1 MKRFLSVA
9 IVVIVLVVAVMV
21 MRNKSEVAPAT
32 STNTTTTVA
41 EEVVE
46 LGVHGI
52 GEGQTGVLF
61 EEYGD
66 FQSES
71 SKAYQP
77 IVQQIKDKYGD
88 KLRFQYHDYALP
100 ENGIAQAAQKA
111 ADAAEIQGS
120 FWKMHELLYERQAA
134 WKNSADPYVIFE
146 GYAKE
151 LGLDMEQ
158 YKLDVKSKSV
168 ENTIKADQK
177 AGQAAQVASAPT
189 FFINGRIVAA
199 NMDFD
204 GFVKLIDEAIASNY
218 QPVSQ

>member
-9 IVVIVLVVAVMV
+9 IVAIVLLAAVMV
-21 MRNKSEVAPAT
+21 IRSKSDVVPAT
-32 STNTTTTVA
+32 SINNTTPAA

-66 FQSES
+66 FYSEA

-88 KLRFQYHDYALP
+88 KLRFQYRDYAVP
-100 ENGIAQAAQKA
+100 ENVVAQAAQKA

-120 FWKMHELLYERQAA
+120 FWQMHELLYERQSD
-134 WKNSADPYVIFE
+134 WKNSADPTAIFE
-146 GYAKE
+146 SYAKE

-168 ENTIKADQK
+168 ENTIKTDQK
-177 AGQAAQVASAPT
+177 AGRAAQVVSAPT
-189 FFINGRIVAA
+189 FFIDGKVVAA
-199 NMDFD
+199 DMDFD
-204 GFVKLIDEAIASNY
+204 GFVRLIDEAIVSNY